1 LSHHCLNS
9 IQFHPWVKPL
19 GQRVNQWRR
28 GSFSQSG
35 CVTVG
40 IGVQFCMS
48 FLDIYIYVCIYMYYT
63 LHIYIMY
70 MMYITLFKS
79 DDQIVWDYIFRFSV
93 RSRWS
98 GDELEPQVILV
109 AGFNPLKKCS
119 PLGIVIPTDGLL
131 HSMDHR
137 VECPVLLDW
146 MDRSRSENNLGSW
159 HALQHREITTV
170 KQISICQ

>member
-1 LSHHCLNS
+1 MS
-9 IQFHPWVKPL
+9 QFHPIPPL
-19 GQRVNQWRR
+19 GQTVRSTSEPMASRQFQPVRMCDCWNWRAILHELLGYIYIR
-28 GSFSQSG
+28 
-35 CVTVG
+35 
-40 IGVQFCMS
+40 M
-48 FLDIYIYVCIYMYYT
+48 YIYVLYITY
-63 LHIYIMY
+63 IYIMY

>member
-1 LSHHCLNS
+1 
-9 IQFHPWVKPL
+9 
-19 GQRVNQWRR
+19 
-28 GSFSQSG
+28 
-35 CVTVG
+35 
-40 IGVQFCMS
+40 
-48 FLDIYIYVCIYMYYT
+48 
-63 LHIYIMY
+63 
-70 MMYITLFKS
+70 MYIILYKS

-159 HALQHREITTV
+159 HALQHRQITTV
-170 KQISICQ
+170 KQISKYMWRMNLSIGLPRIQMLWVIIFPKNTCKTSFRHTHIYLYIYIYTHRIHVWYIWLHLPTIYPKC